1 MTIYLPHL
9 KLWPL
14 LVLWIIAV
22 AVSIIEIQ
30 TLALEVGFLID
41 NPAGVHH
48 EEAAGLVLQGEA
60 LELPILVGERDIIA
74 GEDATDV
81 CSQLA
86 GDLVIALNAPHAAV
100 IAGHYLPCPGNSD
113 NRN

>member
-9 KLWPL
+9 ELRPL

-41 NPAGVHH
+41 DPAGVHH

-60 LELPILVGERDIIA
+60 LELPVLVGERDIIA
-74 GEDATDV
+74 GEDAADV
-81 CSQLA
+81 RPQLA
-86 GDLVIALNAPHAAV
+86 GYLVIALNAPWR
-100 IAGHYLPCPGNSD
+100 P
-113 NRN
+113 